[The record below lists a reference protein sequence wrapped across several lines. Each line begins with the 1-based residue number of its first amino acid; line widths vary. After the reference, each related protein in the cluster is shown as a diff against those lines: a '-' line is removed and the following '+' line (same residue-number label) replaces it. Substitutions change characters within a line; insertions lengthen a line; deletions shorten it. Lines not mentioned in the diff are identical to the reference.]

1 MIKHI
6 QEQRKN
12 KKEIEF
18 SIDAMKILNYSK

>member
-6 QEQRKN
+6 QGQRKN

-18 SIDAMKILNYSK
+18 SIDAMEILNYSK